1 MGEASPNILFE
12 SFGNLTSVSFDLPLA
27 IDVI

>member
-1 MGEASPNILFE
+1 MGEASPNILFQ
-12 SFGNLTSVSFDLPLA
+12 SFGKLASVSFDLPLA